1 MLNLYV
7 DEEDRLCTLDPSGKV
22 VYLAIEHGRLI
33 PTPGPNDAE
42 AVGVQPQTLWKRF
55 TNG

>member
-1 MLNLYV
+1 VLNLYV